1 MNQVSQHTDMCA
13 RAHARTHTLRER
25 KRELYFY
32 GTENEEGIRMTK
44 ES

>member
-1 MNQVSQHTDMCA
+1 MNQVSQHTDMC
-13 RAHARTHTLRER
+13 ARTHTLRER